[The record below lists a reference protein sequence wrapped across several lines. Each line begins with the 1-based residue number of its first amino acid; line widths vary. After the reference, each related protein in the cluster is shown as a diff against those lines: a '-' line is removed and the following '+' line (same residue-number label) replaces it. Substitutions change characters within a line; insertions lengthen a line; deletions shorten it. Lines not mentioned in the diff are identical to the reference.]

1 MKSLHSQLVAFVAVA
16 IVVQSTNAEHRQQR
30 PSCESLVEGTHLPDP
45 SRCAGY
51 YICTSGKA
59 VHHSCRSGQF
69 YDEVHQSCQLI
80 NLVNCVD
87 FHGLGRRV
95 SARLKPAAD
104 PPKEPFST
112 TAAPCAETT
121 KPPCDKPKTTT
132 PCNIKTPPPT
142 TTCEP
147 SKPEPQTTT
156 PCEPEKPPTTTPC
169 APAST
174 TTTTCAPPPPPTT
187 TTTCAPPPTTTTPCE
202 PSTTTSCAPPTTT
215 PCEPSTTTS
224 CAPPKTTPCGP
235 PTTTPCEPST
245 TTPCEPSTT
254 TSCAPPTTTS
264 CGPPTTTPCA
274 PPKTTPCAPP
284 TTTPCG
290 PPRTTPCAP
299 TTTTPCGCGPPR
311 TTPCAPA
318 TTTPCHPA
326 ITTPC
331 DLPRTTTCE
340 PTTIAPAKPSLLDK
354 LIHKP
359 LLNLLSL
366 SNKDCLLRTDG
377 TFLQD
382 SRHCRRYYECQ
393 GGVRKLHSC
402 RSGSWFDIEAGE
414 CRNRSLVLNCAAQRN

>member
-215 PCEPSTTTS
+215 PC
-224 CAPPKTTPCGP
+224 
-235 PTTTPCEPST
+235 
-245 TTPCEPSTT
+245 
-254 TSCAPPTTTS
+254 
-264 CGPPTTTPCA
+264 
-274 PPKTTPCAPP
+274 
-284 TTTPCG
+284 G